1 MRPNDVAEYLRA
13 TREVEGWFFPID
25 AYLFAAI
32 DAIQEDIGGN
42 LFEIGVHHGKTAIF
56 LARMLRAGEVLGVC
70 DVFEQQQLNVDHSG
84 EGSREL
90 FEKYIRAFGGPARV
104 FAKSSHELTTGD
116 TTTNCR
122 FFHIDGG
129 HRPDDVIADLQTA
142 ARALHTHGVVAL
154 DDVFNPSW
162 PGVSEGFYRFHA
174 AHPDVFTPILIGGN
188 KVFFAREPSRY
199 SFDDLASFVDTRAFR
214 FEYKE
219 WLGRRVMTAAR
230 LAWVDLDPA
239 GAAATF
245 SEAFRTSQA

>member
-1 MRPNDVAEYLRA
+1 VTPNDVAAYLRA

-32 DAIQEDIGGN
+32 DAIQQREGIAGN

-70 DVFEQQQLNVDHSG
+70 DVFEQQQLNVDRSG

-90 FEKYIRAFGGPARV
+90 FERNMRAFGGEARV
-104 FAKSSHELTTGD
+104 FAKSSHELTAED

-122 FFHIDGG
+122 LFHIDGG

-142 ARALHTHGVVAL
+142 ARALHAQGVVVV
-154 DDVFNPSW
+154 DDLFNPSW

-174 AHPDVFTPILIGGN
+174 GYPDVFTPILIGGN
-188 KVFFAREPSRY
+188 KVFFARDPSRY
-199 SFDDLASFVDTRAFR
+199 ALDDLGSFVDTRAFR
-214 FEYKE
+214 FEPKD

-230 LAWVDLDPA
+230 LSWVDLDPA
-239 GAAATF
+239 GTAALHV
-245 SEAFRTSQA
+245 